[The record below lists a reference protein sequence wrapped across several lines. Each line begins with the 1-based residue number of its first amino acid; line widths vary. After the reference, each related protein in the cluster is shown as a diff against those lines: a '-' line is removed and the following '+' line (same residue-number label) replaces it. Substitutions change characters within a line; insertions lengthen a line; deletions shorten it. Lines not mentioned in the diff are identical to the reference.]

1 MKTEAEIRAFLKYI
15 SNIYTHNFNLDD
27 EPWVYTSIIEGEQSG
42 KPDIFRGKEAASIL
56 HNVQMVI
63 QTLELVLEEPM
74 THKPIERATED
85 EVKRLKGKIMYDGNN
100 REYIPDTTIETF
112 IARMKDRD

>member
-1 MKTEAEIRAFLKYI
+1 MKTEAEIRAFLKYL

-27 EPWVYTSIIEGEQSG
+27 KPWVYTSIFEGEENG
-42 KPDIFRGKEAASIL
+42 KPDIFRGEEAGSIL
-56 HNVQMVI
+56 QSVRMVI
-63 QTLELVLEEPM
+63 ETLELILEEPM
-74 THKPIERATED
+74 PHKPIEHATED

-112 IARMKDRD
+112 IARMEDRD